1 MNYIQDMRKLIGH
14 DTLFTVGCGIII
26 ENDGCILLQHRTDED
41 NWCIP
46 GGVMEIG
53 ETFEQTAKRETYE
66 ETGLYVGELR
76 LFGMYSGESCF
87 VQYPNSDQVYSVQI
101 IFTTTTYSGE
111 LKQQGIESREHRFFK
126 KEDLPENLNPRQE
139 KFIRDWAENKTMPV
153 IS

>member
-1 MNYIQDMRKLIGH
+1 MNYIKDMRKLIGH
-14 DTLFTVGCGIII
+14 ETLFTVGCGVII
-26 ENDGCILLQHRTDED
+26 ENEGCILLQHRTDED

-66 ETGLYVGELR
+66 ETGLNVSELK

-87 VQYPNSDQVYSVQI
+87 VQYPNNDQVYSVQI
-101 IFTTTTYSGE
+101 IFTTSAYSGE
-111 LKQQGIESREHRFFK
+111 LKQQGVESKEHRFFSK
-126 KEDLPENLNPRQE
+126 KELPDNLNPRQ
-139 KFIRDWAENKTMPV
+139 KQFILQWAEERSLPV